1 MKIYLAILIL
11 SSLVGIFNATA
22 QNKGEEENLKNTAQ
36 AFVETYGKFTQNKD
50 KQSVLN
56 FMSEKVTAM
65 LVNTNIQGT
74 VQPFTGDYAGLVEYM
89 DKLLS
94 VDDVM
99 LQYKLTK
106 IARVAIVGEIGTVLY
121 DAEYKIEKDGNYWSK
136 GFETVYLV
144 FKKEKGNWKIIHYT
158 TLTMED
164 EKLRG
169 DCYCEF
175 FVSSAK
181 GYIARTII
189 PSGKNYDAKLNT
201 FLFNET
207 LITVD
212 GKEYEWR
219 DKKEVHLKGGT
230 TANEGL
236 LGDAKTEEEAIAVVL
251 KQVIYT
257 ANCAEI
263 KIRKKGKK

>member
-1 MKIYLAILIL
+1 MKKTSVYLAVYLIL
-11 SSLVGIFNATA
+11 GISLAFA
-22 QNKGEEENLKNTAQ
+22 QGKNEEGNLKNIAQ
-36 AFVETYGKFTQNKD
+36 AFIETYGRFTQNKD

-74 VQPFTGDYAGLVEYM
+74 VQPFTGDYAGLIAYM

-94 VDDVM
+94 VDDVT
-99 LQYKLTK
+99 LEYKLTK
-106 IARVAIVGEIGTVLY
+106 IARVAVVGEIGTVLY

-144 FKKEKGNWKIIHYT
+144 FKKENNNWKIIHYT

-175 FVSSAK
+175 FISSAK

-201 FLFNET
+201 FLFNES

-212 GKEYEWR
+212 SKEYEWR
-219 DKKEVHLKGGT
+219 DKKAVYVKGSS

-236 LGDAKTEEEAIAVVL
+236 LGDAKTEEEAIAVIL
-251 KQVIYT
+251 KQAIYT